1 MNDEENEDTFE
12 TEENGEF
19 FQPPAVAETP
29 DENAR
34 KMGLGLAAGAALGGS
49 VVVLGT
55 VGWLIDRA
63 YDSAPNALVGG
74 IILGAVVGFVQF
86 FWLTSRINRK

>member
-1 MNDEENEDTFE
+1 MNDEENDEFEDE
-12 TEENGEF
+12 DENGEF

-29 DENAR
+29 GENAR

-49 VVVLGT
+49 IVGLGT

-63 YDSAPNALVGG
+63 FGSAPKALVGG

-86 FWLTSRINRK
+86 FRLTSQIIKK